1 MAELFVCKVCGEPY
15 FGGSAPDDCPFC
27 GAPKALIANA
37 RDYAPLWGCELNEN
51 DLKEL
56 KETLALEVNA
66 TAYYLKVAKANK
78 KYSRSERLYKQFARV
93 ENEHAD
99 VAAKFLGVEVP
110 ALVGEE
116 PRGSVAEDLKRTR
129 ELEAHAT
136 ELYKGFAKNAS
147 NEALKKFYSAL
158 VHAESGH
165 HDFVDAELKGGSS
178 E

>member
-1 MAELFVCKVCGEPY
+1 MAELFVCKICGEPY

-27 GAPKALIANA
+27 GAPKAFIANA
-37 RDYAPLWGCELNEN
+37 REYAPLWGCELNEQDKTN
-51 DLKEL
+51 LN
-56 KETLALEVNA
+56 ETLALEVNA

-78 KYSRSERLYKQFARV
+78 KYSRIERLYKQFARV

-116 PRGSVAEDLKRTR
+116 PKGSLEADLARTR
-129 ELEAHAT
+129 ELEAHAV
-136 ELYKGFAKNAS
+136 ELYKGFAQRAS
-147 NEALKKFYSAL
+147 NAALKKLYAAL

-165 HDFVDAELKGGSS
+165 HDFVDAELNGACND
-178 E
+178 